1 MSTSTPRAFSRS
13 RAFWITVSVFRPRK
27 SNFTSP
33 ASSTHFMLYWVAGMS
48 ERGSR

>member
-1 MSTSTPRAFSRS
+1 MSTATPRGFRRS
-13 RAFWITVSVFRPRK
+13 SAFWMTVSVFRPRK